1 MRGCF
6 LRRFGHDGDAEPSAD
21 QLGNRLERHAFLGD
35 RMIAPRGR
43 TLLQRETID
52 ARGVEAVRGR
62 PAVLAFAD
70 IGSGTFLPGWGSEI
84 KSMPGTVDVL
94 KGWVMYPQDAISVR
108 IISVF
113 IFLDAD
119 DRVLGIAASDGY
131 GIE

>member
-1 MRGCF
+1 MR
-6 LRRFGHDGDAEPSAD
+6 LMLSRRSFAKAMLLASVTVVPLQALAQSSGTTEELTVDIAERA
-21 QLGNRLERHAFLGD
+21 L
-35 RMIAPRGR
+35 APG
-43 TLLQRETID
+43 TTRE
-52 ARGVEAVRGR
+52 AAEAWMRYWK
-62 PAVLAFAD
+62 LN
-70 IGSGTFLPGWGSEI
+70 SGTFLPGWGSEI